1 MLQYNVGML
10 CDAKIKLCTES
21 LREVVDIFNEAVT
34 NAFVEFIRQNGQCQ
48 LPTHPCPRYVLLLS
62 VPVPVPVPVLLLLTL
77 HARTTTG
84 GKVKED
90 HIKRHLKL
98 IGIAKICN
106 VLERKYKKSPKEMV
120 MGAFEQFDVNGDGQI
135 EKAELQAI
143 LADVKFSYLEQD
155 GAQAALDT
163 MYAKMD
169 SDGDGKISIIEFSHF
184 VIGNQ

>member
-1 MLQYNVGML
+1 M
-10 CDAKIKLCTES
+10 CA
-21 LREVVDIFNEAVT
+21 
-34 NAFVEFIRQNGQCQ
+34 
-48 LPTHPCPRYVLLLS
+48 
-62 VPVPVPVPVLLLLTL
+62 
-77 HARTTTG
+77 
-84 GKVKED
+84 
-90 HIKRHLKL
+90 
-98 IGIAKICN
+98 
-106 VLERKYKKSPKEMV
+106 VLERQFNKSPREMV
-120 MGAFEQFDVNGDGQI
+120 MSAFEQFDVNGDGQI

>member
-1 MLQYNVGML
+1 MASAN
-10 CDAKIKLCTES
+10 CSSA
-21 LREVVDIFNEAVT
+21 RA
-34 NAFVEFIRQNGQCQ
+34 
-48 LPTHPCPRYVLLLS
+48 HLLLL
-62 VPVPVPVPVLLLLTL
+62 PVHVPVLTCTAAFYLTL